1 MSTTDRVLDILVREG
16 GYRELPKPFKVGSI
30 PFDFTHALVAGERAN
45 DLVIVIELKGDTF
58 DDGVIRKIMALT
70 RALDV
75 MRSKRPVTAVLTSGQ
90 PGTETVQS
98 ISRVCRVLPI
108 GAPTGPYAT
117 SAVRDWLSV
126 LLPLTQQPSFETLL
140 DWEADLS
147 ATTTASMEGE
157 FMEALI
163 DAAPRGKEAVETVL
177 ADTITKSVDAA
188 ITDEGDEE

>member
-16 GYRELPKPFKVGSI
+16 GYRQLPKPFKVGSI

-45 DLVIVIELKGDTF
+45 DLVVVIELTGDTVE
-58 DDGVIRKIMALT
+58 DAVTRKVMALT

-90 PGTETVQS
+90 PRTETVQL

-108 GAPTGPYAT
+108 GAPTGPNAT

-126 LLPLTQQPSFETLL
+126 LLPLTQQPAFETLL
-140 DWEADLS
+140 NWEADLNVTITGS
-147 ATTTASMEGE
+147 NKGE
-157 FMEALI
+157 FTSALI
-163 DAAPRGKEAVETVL
+163 DAAALGKEAVEAVL
-177 ADTITKSVDAA
+177 ADAINRSIDAA
-188 ITDEGDEE
+188 LVEEGDDE